1 MRKGIKVIS
10 YADLTGYGTAGDAY
24 LRGLIR
30 ARLPLCWQ
38 PFIFRDDT
46 YIPYTEA
53 PGRLRIFQPHH
64 SQNIEEDKCLLAAIE
79 SRLEYD
85 TLYMHTQPQ
94 YWPHYWEKGIRRVGY
109 TVWETD
115 HIPGHWKDLLNSADR
130 ILVPC
135 HFNTEVFR
143 SDGVTRPVSVIP
155 HILRTPS
162 DLSDDEAAGF
172 RSRLGI
178 SGDRFVFYTINT
190 WTARKALRDTITAFL
205 EAFTDQ
211 DPVTLI
217 VKTDPLGA
225 LNEDMP
231 ELVPTAR
238 IIAELIAGRANVP
251 DIRVI
256 CRLMSVREIDLL
268 HRSGDCFLSLTHS
281 EGWGLG
287 AFDAAGRG
295 NPVIITG
302 WGGQLDYLGTDYF
315 GLVDYRL
322 VPVPDFKGTEPYDPG
337 QHWADADREHAVQLM
352 RDIVRNPA
360 AARKI
365 SEMTGAMIRASFSE
379 SSVIQHLVE
388 TLNGSDTR

>member
-1 MRKGIKVIS
+1 
-10 YADLTGYGTAGDAY
+10 
-24 LRGLIR
+24 
-30 ARLPLCWQ
+30 
-38 PFIFRDDT
+38 
-46 YIPYTEA
+46 
-53 PGRLRIFQPHH
+53 
-64 SQNIEEDKCLLAAIE
+64 
-79 SRLEYD
+79 
-85 TLYMHTQPQ
+85 
-94 YWPHYWEKGIRRVGY
+94 
-109 TVWETD
+109 
-115 HIPGHWKDLLNSADR
+115 
-130 ILVPC
+130 
-135 HFNTEVFR
+135 
-143 SDGVTRPVSVIP
+143 
-155 HILRTPS
+155 
-162 DLSDDEAAGF
+162 
-172 RSRLGI
+172 LGI